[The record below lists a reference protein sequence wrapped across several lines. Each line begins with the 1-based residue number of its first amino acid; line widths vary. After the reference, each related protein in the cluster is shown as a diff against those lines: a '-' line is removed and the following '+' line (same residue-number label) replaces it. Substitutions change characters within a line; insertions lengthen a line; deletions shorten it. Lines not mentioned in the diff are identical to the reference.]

1 MSLEVHNTLTDIM
14 LSPVHMGGA
23 GMENPTSRICQDLS
37 IGILSGLTH
46 LAPVVRETFNYIM
59 NETTDFTTVDG
70 KKSKGEF
77 C

>member
-1 MSLEVHNTLTDIM
+1 
-14 LSPVHMGGA
+14 
-23 GMENPTSRICQDLS
+23 MENPTSRIYQDLS

-70 KKSKGEF
+70 KRSKVEF